1 MKPKIIERA
10 TREGRTSGQAEA
22 IAQLVIER
30 DAKQAIPLSRLLE
43 SQPDTFTELLNAEF
57 AAVRR
62 SRPDLF
68 REVPA
73 NETVLGAI
81 AARHAQAFGTPL
93 SGESK
98 LTAFREI
105 AAMTDDEKLAA
116 VGDYV
121 PPAPTAAPTAP
132 ARPATAVQKLL
143 KPAREITLAEM
154 ESAISAGYSGDITGL
169 PVSKKIAIYEG
180 LRAMQ
185 PKSDDTAQTLD
196 KLAGIRALTPQERL
210 NRHRAGG

>member
-43 SQPDTFTELLNAEF
+43 SQPDTFAELLNAEF

-73 NETVLGAI
+73 KESVLGAI
-81 AARHAQAFGTPL
+81 AARHEQAGTPMT
-93 SGESK
+93 SEAK

-105 AAMTDDEKLAA
+105 GEMTDDERLAA

-143 KPAREITLAEM
+143 KPAREITLVEM
-154 ESAISAGYSGDITGL
+154 ESAIREGYSGDITGL

-210 NRHRAGG
+210 LRHRAG